1 MAERSP
7 DMVQVQLRL
16 QGGHPYLSVAVDED
30 AILAMARKIVKKRF
44 KRLSKPLE
52 EVALVED
59 YLTHQLGNR
68 EQEVFACL
76 FLDQQH
82 RLITYRELFFGS
94 ISQANIHP
102 REIIK
107 VALQSNAAAIIAV
120 HNHPSGNPKPS
131 AADIE
136 ITREIKDALALV
148 EIRLLDHFIVAGLQ
162 MVSLQQ
168 LGKC

>member
-82 RLITYRELFFGS
+82 RLISYRELFFGS